1 MHATLLT
8 PRRGWQ
14 WLVDGFAIFR
24 RNPPILGLV
33 VISYWL
39 LLGLLGLFGFLGM
52 IAAAL
57 ATPALS
63 VGVAV
68 ACRGLANR
76 HPVQP
81 MMLFDGF
88 RGALRPQLILGALYF
103 VATLLVLIIVS
114 PLDDG
119 ALLLLRLDMMPVGEA
134 LSAPGIHAAVQLAV
148 LLTVPVMFA
157 FWYAPLLVAW
167 HGQPVAKSVFFS
179 VVACVRNWR
188 AFAVYG
194 LSVVG
199 LVLVAP
205 MVLVRLL
212 HLLVPPVAD
221 LLSAILAVPFLLIVA
236 PTLFASVYT
245 SYRDVFES
253 SPADA
258 TVDVA

>member
-1 MHATLLT
+1 MHATLLK

-24 RNPPILGLV
+24 RNPPVLGLV
-33 VISYWL
+33 VIGYWL
-39 LLGLLGLFGFLGM
+39 LLGLLGVFGFLGM

-68 ACRGLANR
+68 ACRALAGR
-76 HPVQP
+76 QPVQP
-81 MMLFDGF
+81 IVLFDGF

-103 VATLLVLIIVS
+103 AATLLVLVLVS
-114 PLDDG
+114 PFDDG
-119 ALLLLRLDMMPVGEA
+119 ALLLLRLDLMPVNEA
-134 LSAPGIHAAVQLAV
+134 LAAPGIHEAVQFAV
-148 LLTVPVMFA
+148 VLTVPVMFA

-179 VVACVRNWR
+179 VIACVRNWR

-194 LSVVG
+194 LAIVT
-199 LVLVAP
+199 LVLIVP
-205 MVLVRLL
+205 MVAVRVL
-212 HLLVPPVAD
+212 HLVLAPVAD
-221 LLSAILAVPFLLIVA
+221 LLTAMLAVPFLLIVA

-253 SPADA
+253 APDDA
-258 TVDVA
+258 G